1 MNRVAVFSM
10 EPELLKRF
18 LRSEKSAFVRKYV
31 NALICCSIVI
41 FSLLEGLGLKYCLIR
56 PSYFFLEAVSMQWR
70 LKSKGISIE
79 FLTGYGLSFLNFSG
93 YSLARST

>member
-1 MNRVAVFSM
+1 
-10 EPELLKRF
+10 
-18 LRSEKSAFVRKYV
+18 
-31 NALICCSIVI
+31 
-41 FSLLEGLGLKYCLIR
+41 
-56 PSYFFLEAVSMQWR
+56 LEAVSMQWR